1 MGTHEIIEIFNSV
14 FSGIDLPA
22 CISLVDNNGLL
33 IYSVGECADQW
44 ILESLF
50 SYLIMSFE
58 LTRDKLKLT
67 REKLD
72 SLVVTTERKVFYIDD
87 ISGTLGLYMIIQ
99 TNPDLMNRVLPFLKN
114 IVSSV
119 EENFKKT

>member
-22 CISLVDNNGLL
+22 CISLVDNNGLV

-44 ILESLF
+44 LLESLF

>member
-1 MGTHEIIEIFNSV
+1 LGTHEIIEIFNSV